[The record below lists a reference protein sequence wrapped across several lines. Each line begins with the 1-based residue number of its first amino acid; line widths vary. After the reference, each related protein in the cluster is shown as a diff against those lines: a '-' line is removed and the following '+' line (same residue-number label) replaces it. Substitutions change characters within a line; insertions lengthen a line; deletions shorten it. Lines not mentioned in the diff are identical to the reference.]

1 MTNKKREITAEKLA
15 VKQSWRGRSLVERLQ
30 HLTTIV
36 IPHPQFSHAVAEIER
51 RRWRVQI
58 QSKGAAFGVVA
69 ETGGGKTTLANVV
82 QTLYPDI
89 ETDVLSIRKTIY
101 FTVPPRPSSS
111 AMSSAVLEALGDPC
125 CDKGES
131 RTLKKR
137 VINLLKECKTEI
149 ILMDNTHDIP
159 ERRALKGVREVGNWV
174 RDIITDVPALFVSLG
189 SKQGLNVFKANGQ
202 ARRRSPAT
210 VRIDYFNCKTDAGV
224 SRMRR
229 YLFELDLQLP
239 LAEMSNLSDF
249 ETTKR
254 IWIATNGIPDY
265 ITNLM
270 TEAIE
275 IAVRDNREKIVREDL
290 AKAVKALFED
300 NTPCDFNPF
309 ILSTEN
315 LRLLDKEG
323 EPFEEWLE
331 DGYE

>member
-1 MTNKKREITAEKLA
+1 MTNKRREITAEKLA
-15 VKQSWRGRSLVERLQ
+15 TKQFWRGRSLVERLQ

-36 IPHPQFSHAVAEIER
+36 IPHPQFSRAVAEIER
-51 RRWRVQI
+51 RRSRVQI
-58 QSKGAAFGVVA
+58 QGKGAAFGVVA
-69 ETGGGKTTLANVV
+69 ETGGGKTTLAKVV
-82 QTLYPDI
+82 KALYPDI
-89 ETDVLSIRKTIY
+89 ETEELSIRKTVC
-101 FTVPPRPSSS
+101 FSVPPRPSSS

-125 CDKGES
+125 CDKGKS
-131 RTLKKR
+131 DTLKKR

-174 RDIITDVPALFVSLG
+174 RDIIDAVPALFVSLG
-189 SKQGLNVFKANGQ
+189 AKQGLDVFKANSQ

-229 YLFELDLQLP
+229 FLFELDIQLP

-275 IAVRDNREKIVREDL
+275 IAVRDHREKISWEDL
-290 AKAVKALFED
+290 AKALNSLFED
-300 NTPCDFNPF
+300 NTPSELNPF
-309 ILSTEN
+309 TLSTAN

>member
-1 MTNKKREITAEKLA
+1 MTNRRPEITAEKLA
-15 VKQSWRGRSLVERLQ
+15 AKQSWRGRSLVERLR

-36 IPHPQFSHAVAEIER
+36 IPHPQFSRAIAEIER
-51 RRWRVQI
+51 RRSRVQI
-58 QSKGAAFGVVA
+58 QGKGAAFGVVA
-69 ETGGGKTTLANVV
+69 ETGGGKTTLAKVV
-82 QTLYPDI
+82 QALYPDI
-89 ETDVLSIRKTIY
+89 ETDDLSIRKTVC
-101 FTVPPRPSSS
+101 FSVPPRPSSS
-111 AMSSAVLEALGDPC
+111 TMSSAVLEALGDPC
-125 CDKGES
+125 WDKGK
-131 RTLKKR
+131 TDGLKKR
-137 VINLLKECKTEI
+137 AIQLLKECKTEI

-159 ERRALKGVREVGNWV
+159 ERRAYKGVREVGNWV
-174 RDIITDVPALFVSLG
+174 RDTIDVIPALFVSLG
-189 SKQGLNVFKANGQ
+189 AKQGLDVFKANRQ
-202 ARRRSPAT
+202 TRRRSPAM
-210 VRIDYFNCKTDAGV
+210 VRIDYFNCETDAGV

-229 YLFELDLQLP
+229 FLFELDIQLP

-254 IWIATNGIPDY
+254 IWIATYGIPDY
-265 ITNLM
+265 VINLM
-270 TEAIE
+270 TEAVE

-300 NTPCDFNPF
+300 NTPCEFNPF